1 MIQGQ
6 NSQRTIY
13 VADDDE
19 DDRMLFLDAMLELN
33 LSVVVEAAVDGLQ
46 LLDMLS
52 QAVQQLP
59 EIIFLDINMPGKNG
73 FECLEE
79 IRSTKGDL
87 KDVKIIML
95 STSSNP
101 ENIELCYELGADL
114 YAVKP
119 STFEDL
125 KKLLLKVFQMDW
137 YTVKKGNKR
146 ILTA

>member
-1 MIQGQ
+1 MVQQQ
-6 NSQRTIY
+6 NSQRTIFM
-13 VADDDE
+13 ADDDE
-19 DDRMLFLDAMLELN
+19 DDRMLFLDAILELN
-33 LSVVVEAAVDGLQ
+33 LSVVVESAVDGLQ

-79 IRSTKGDL
+79 IRSAKGDL
-87 KDVKIIML
+87 QGVKVVML

-119 STFEDL
+119 STFADL
-125 KKLLLKVFQMDW
+125 KKLLLKVFQLDW
-137 YTVKKGNKR
+137 YAVKKGNKR
-146 ILTA
+146 ILMA

>member
-46 LLDMLS
+46 LLDM
-52 QAVQQLP
+52 
-59 EIIFLDINMPGKNG
+59 IFLDINMPGKNG

-79 IRSTKGDL
+79 IRSTKGEL

>member
-1 MIQGQ
+1 MVQQQ
-6 NSQRTIY
+6 NSQRTIFM
-13 VADDDE
+13 ADDDE

-33 LSVVVEAAVDGLQ
+33 LSVVVEAAVDGLE

-79 IRSTKGDL
+79 IRSAKGDL
-87 KDVKIIML
+87 KGVKVVML

-146 ILTA
+146 ILIA

>member
-6 NSQRTIY
+6 TSQRTIY
-13 VADDDE
+13 MADDDE

-33 LSVVVEAAVDGLQ
+33 LSVVVEAAVDGLE

-52 QAVQQLP
+52 HAVQQLP

-79 IRSTKGDL
+79 IRSAKGEL
-87 KDVKIIML
+87 KDVKVIML

-119 STFEDL
+119 STFEGL
-125 KKLLLKVFQMDW
+125 KKLLQKVFQMDW
-137 YTVKKGNKR
+137 YTVKKGNKK